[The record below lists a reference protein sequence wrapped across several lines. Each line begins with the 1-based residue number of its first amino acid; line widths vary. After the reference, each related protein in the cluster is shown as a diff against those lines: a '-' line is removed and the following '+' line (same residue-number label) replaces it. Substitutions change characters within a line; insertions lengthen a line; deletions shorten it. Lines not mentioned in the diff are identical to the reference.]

1 MLLHKMIV
9 LKQGQILDNNK
20 LCELF
25 RCSSQGGMRRSHE
38 TNTLVIVSNHIKSIY
53 EDKWIDDVMHYTGMG
68 TSGDQSLFFSQN
80 KTLANTNTN
89 DVEVHLFEVFK
100 LREYYYQGIV
110 KLSSNPYQEKQ
121 IDENGEERL
130 VWMFPVKLVSGSP
143 ARIEDRTLESLQLVK
158 EKKAKKL
165 DNKKLK
171 ILVEN
176 PPKSKP
182 NRRKT
187 TSELYERDEK
197 VVQYALRR
205 ADGYC
210 QLCDLPAPFLRKD
223 GTPYLEVH
231 HIEYLSNG
239 GDDTIDNVAAIC
251 PNCHRKMHAL
261 NEISDLIK
269 LKGKAKERLSND

>member
-110 KLSSNPYQEKQ
+110 KLSSDPETIPPSPAVTSRVYCV
-121 IDENGEERL
+121 GTGG
-130 VWMFPVKLVSGSP
+130 SGSGVGCWTCGGGVVSSSS
-143 ARIEDRTLESLQLVK
+143 AEQLYRIRNAVRAN
-158 EKKAKKL
+158 AK
-165 DNKKLK
+165 
-171 ILVEN
+171 
-176 PPKSKP
+176 
-182 NRRKT
+182 
-187 TSELYERDEK
+187 
-197 VVQYALRR
+197 
-205 ADGYC
+205 G
-210 QLCDLPAPFLRKD
+210 
-223 GTPYLEVH
+223 
-231 HIEYLSNG
+231 
-239 GDDTIDNVAAIC
+239 
-251 PNCHRKMHAL
+251 
-261 NEISDLIK
+261 
-269 LKGKAKERLSND
+269 